1 MRVYTLD
8 GESDQAGTLGGIGG
22 AKQSHAFNLL
32 NALNEAS
39 AQFVFPR
46 LNVLHAQVLQV
57 AHSSS
62 ESDRLRDTLGA
73 GLKLDGGGHV
83 LGVLQTHTGNHG
95 AAGQEGRQGVQQLC
109 AAVEGANTG
118 GCQHLV
124 AGERRKVD
132 VQGVEV
138 YGHVRHGLTGVQY
151 NDCAVLTSHS
161 NHAGHI
167 SNCASHVRDVGER
180 HDAGLLVDDALGCLV
195 VELTVLGGGD
205 VAQDRAG
212 SLSKNLPGNEVRV
225 VLNLGGDN
233 FVARAQCETL
243 SSRTADTLR
252 GVANGVGDQVQRL
265 GCIRGPHELFISG
278 ANEVRNGDARVLE
291 QVGCL
296 NREGVCATVYSRV
309 SVQVEVTFSVEHL
322 KRFLTG
328 RPRIQV
334 DQGVPVDLSVEDRE
348 ILAKLAY
355 EVVAQR
361 GVGGGGVFSHGYLLL
376 SLIRSTGRVFS
387 RRGAYNVILF

>member
-1 MRVYTLD
+1 M
-8 GESDQAGTLGGIGG
+8 
-22 AKQSHAFNLL
+22 
-32 NALNEAS
+32 
-39 AQFVFPR
+39 
-46 LNVLHAQVLQV
+46 
-57 AHSSS
+57 
-62 ESDRLRDTLGA
+62 
-73 GLKLDGGGHV
+73 
-83 LGVLQTHTGNHG
+83 
-95 AAGQEGRQGVQQLC
+95 
-109 AAVEGANTG
+109 
-118 GCQHLV
+118 
-124 AGERRKVD
+124 
-132 VQGVEV
+132 EV
-138 YGHVRHGLTGVQY
+138 YGHVRHGLAGVQY

-205 VAQDRAG
+205 VAQGCAG

-348 ILAKLAY
+348 VLAKLAY
-355 EVVAQR
+355 DLVAQR